1 MHITKL
7 TQAYYF
13 NSSVL
18 VAKSVLFFPVLQ
30 YICLQFIQRTDAIQ
44 QCVYFAF
51 NERSHSKNQQ
61 GTGLIL
67 LDHT

>member
-1 MHITKL
+1 MKQLIAYPKSASKNMHITKL

-51 NERSHSKNQQ
+51 NE
-61 GTGLIL
+61 
-67 LDHT
+67 